1 MSHVTSEPTPFADG
15 TVQRADSPVF
25 ASPNKMKLGVFATN
39 LSGTAS
45 GISTMKGPMTVANWD
60 QQRELAIKADRAGFE
75 ALVPASRWKGFG
87 APSGYWDRT
96 YDTWTWAGAMAAI
109 TERIGI
115 FTTVAVPLYH
125 PVMVAKM
132 GATLDH
138 ISGGRWGMNIVPGW
152 FGAEFDMFGLEMG
165 DRQARYRRAQEWVTL
180 ITKLWTET
188 QEVDFDGEFFAT
200 KGAVSAPKPMQ
211 SPRPLLMNAG
221 QSGEGLAFAV
231 NNADMIFVNTTNEE
245 VLTSNIAKV
254 RADAQEAGK
263 QVSIWANLDV
273 ICKST
278 EQEAR
283 DLADAWMEAVDTQ
296 AVDKFISLMAGGDA
310 GTHKTLM
317 ANPDIWHSMAMTG
330 GNKFV
335 FGTPEMLVEEFQN
348 LSDLGM
354 DGTTMTWH
362 EYPQGLDQF
371 ISDVHPLMI
380 EAGLRSEKPLDS

>member
-1 MSHVTSEPTPFADG
+1 MSQNLSESTPFADG

-25 ASPNKMKLGVFATN
+25 SSPNKMKLGVFAIN
-39 LSGTAS
+39 LAGTAS
-45 GISTMKGPMTVANWD
+45 GMSLMKGPMTIANWA
-60 QQRELAIKADRAGFE
+60 QQKELAIKADRAGIE
-75 ALVPASRWKGFG
+75 ALVPATRWKGFNS
-87 APSGYWDRT
+87 PSGYWDRT
-96 YDTWTWAGAMAAI
+96 YDAWTWGGAMAAI

-152 FGAEFDMFGLEMG
+152 FGEEFDMFGVEMG
-165 DRQARYRRAQEWVTL
+165 DRAARYRRAQEWTTLVTR
-180 ITKLWTET
+180 LWTET
-188 QEVDFDGEFFAT
+188 EEIDFEGEFFAT
-200 KGAVSAPKPMQ
+200 KGAISAPRPMQ

-231 NNADMIFVNTTNEE
+231 NNADMIFVNTSNEE
-245 VLTSNIAKV
+245 VLKENIAKV
-254 RADAQEAGK
+254 RADAQAAGR
-263 QVSIWANLDV
+263 QVSIWANMDV

-283 DLADAWMEAVDTQ
+283 DFSDAWMEAADTH
-296 AVDKFISLMAGGDA
+296 AVDKFVSLMAGGDA
-310 GTHKTLM
+310 GTHATLM
-317 ANPDIWHSMAMTG
+317 ANPDIWNSMALAG
-330 GNKFV
+330 GNSV
-335 FGTPEMLVEEFQN
+335 VVGTPEMLVEEFQKF
-348 LSDLGM
+348 SDLGM
-354 DGTTMTWH
+354 NGLTMTWH
-362 EYPQGLDQF
+362 EYPQGLEQF